1 MRALILIGI
10 QNDFLPSGA
19 LQSQET
25 IEKNLRPGY
34 YKFSRAIKQLS
45 EQFPSIATN
54 KRIYIAI
61 H

>member
-1 MRALILIGI
+1 MKALILIDI

-34 YKFSRAIKQLS
+34 YKFLQAIKH
-45 EQFPSIATN
+45 
-54 KRIYIAI
+54 AI
-61 H
+61 RTISFHRY